1 MKAWPCLFAALVL
14 MATSA
19 IAQPT
24 RAPLPGESV
33 YRLPIQLIDQNGK
46 EFAWAD
52 HRGKVRIVSMFYMS
66 CPYICPL
73 IIDSGKAVERQLTP
87 AQLQQ
92 VGIVL
97 ISMDP
102 KRDTP
107 IALKSV
113 ATKRKLDPA
122 RWTLASPAP
131 GAVRSIAAV
140 LGIRYRAL
148 ADGEFNHSSALIL
161 LDAEGRV
168 LARTEKVG
176 SQPDP
181 EFLAAVKRV
190 TSASAIAPTRP
201 SQ

>member
-1 MKAWPCLFAALVL
+1 MKDWSCLLAALALV
-14 MATSA
+14 ATSA
-19 IAQPT
+19 VAEPV
-24 RAPLPGESV
+24 RAPLPGDSV
-33 YRLPIQLIDQNGK
+33 YHLPVQLTDQNGK
-46 EFAWAD
+46 KFAWAD
-52 HRGKVRIVSMFYMS
+52 HRGKVRIVSMFYTS

-87 AQLQQ
+87 AQLQR

-122 RWTLASPAP
+122 RWTLASPP
-131 GAVRSIAAV
+131 SGAVRSIAAV

-181 EFLAAVKRV
+181 EFLAAVQRATLGSEPV
-190 TSASAIAPTRP
+190 TARP
-201 SQ
+201 SR